1 MLTVFLTHEFV
12 QNAFFA
18 GTIVAVL
25 AAVIGYFIVIRA
37 QAFATDSLSHISFAG
52 ATGAIVFGFS
62 ALVGMFVL
70 SLLSALGI
78 GLLGD
83 RLRGRDVETGMVL
96 SFALGLG
103 VLFLSLY
110 TQGATEATAVLFGSI
125 LSVSRQDVL
134 TTLGVGVV
142 TLIALLAMFRPLL
155 FASIDPEVAATR
167 GVPVRLLS
175 TVFLLL
181 LAVTVTVSVQVVGVL
196 LIFALVIAPAAAAE
210 RVTRRPLT
218 SLALAIV
225 LALLSVWIGL
235 YLAFSSSWGQLPV
248 SFYIS
253 VLAAL
258 CYVVASALGKFRAPR
273 RGGMAVQRD
282 TTGPHRHE
290 RPEDPYIPV
299 AGH

>member
-1 MLTVFLTHEFV
+1 MLTLFLTHEFV
-12 QNAFFA
+12 RNAFFA

-25 AAVIGYFIVIRA
+25 AAVMGYFIILRA
-37 QAFATDSLSHISFAG
+37 QAFATDALSHISFAG
-52 ATGAIVFGFS
+52 ATGAIVLGFS

-96 SFALGLG
+96 AFALGLG

-110 TQGATEATAVLFGSI
+110 TQGATEATGVLFGSI

-142 TLIALLAMFRPLL
+142 TLIAVLVLFRPLL

-196 LIFALVIAPAAAAE
+196 LIFALVIAPAAASE

-218 SLALAIV
+218 SLALAIA
-225 LALLSVWIGL
+225 LALLCVWIGL
-235 YLAFSSSWGQLPV
+235 YMAFSRFWGHLPV

-253 VLAAL
+253 ALAGL
-258 CYVVASALGKFRAPR
+258 CYCVASGIGKLRTPR
-273 RGGMAVQRD
+273 RDSSVVQEGTRD
-282 TTGPHRHE
+282 THRHE

-299 AGH
+299 SGH